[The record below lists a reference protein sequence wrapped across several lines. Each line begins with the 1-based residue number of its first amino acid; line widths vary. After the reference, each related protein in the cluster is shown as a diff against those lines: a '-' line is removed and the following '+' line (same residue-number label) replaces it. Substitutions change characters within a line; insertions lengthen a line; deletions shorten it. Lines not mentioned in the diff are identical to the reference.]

1 MCLSTDYSKFQDCR
15 KLFTDKNPN
24 TIPYRSR
31 DVTVILGVTLRER
44 QITKINSDV
53 SHLRYFLYVN
63 LVQLLE
69 TYSRRL
75 VQFLPFS

>member
-1 MCLSTDYSKFQDCR
+1 MCLSIDYSKFRDCR

-63 LVQLLE
+63 PVQLLE